1 MTKAQLEKSL
11 AAARDAAARLRAAP
25 AGVKNDALS
34 RLEGALLLRTPEIL
48 KANAQ
53 DLKALPKSAAP
64 AFRERLTLTAERIQ
78 QMAASLASVRA
89 LTDPVGEEVSRAVLP
104 SGLLLRRVRA
114 PLGVIFLI
122 YESRPNVAIEAFSI
136 AFKAGNAMI
145 LRGGK
150 ESRRTVAVLY
160 ELIADS
166 LKAAGLP
173 AECAWGITDQSRDL
187 VKSLLARADAIDVVI
202 PRGGAGLIAAVTKS
216 SRIPVIKNDRG
227 MCHIYVDEAA
237 DLHMAAK
244 VAVNAKCSR
253 PGVCNATETVL
264 VHKAVAPELLPQ
276 LYDQMRARGVQIRG
290 CPATL
295 KILGKRQGLV
305 AAKPKDWDTE
315 HLDLILNLRVVKS
328 MTEALAHIA
337 THGSRHSE
345 AIITAVEAT
354 ARRFQTEV
362 DAAAVYWNAS
372 TRFTDGF
379 EFGLG
384 GEVGISTQKLHA
396 RGPVGLR
403 ELTSARW
410 VADGSGQT
418 R

>member
-1 MTKAQLEKSL
+1 M
-11 AAARDAAARLRAAP
+11 
-25 AGVKNDALS
+25 
-34 RLEGALLLRTPEIL
+34 
-48 KANAQ
+48 
-53 DLKALPKSAAP
+53 
-64 AFRERLTLTAERIQ
+64 
-78 QMAASLASVRA
+78 
-89 LTDPVGEEVSRAVLP
+89 
-104 SGLLLRRVRA
+104 
-114 PLGVIFLI
+114 
-122 YESRPNVAIEAFSI
+122 AIEAFSI

-160 ELIADS
+160 GAHRRLQGGGPARGVRLGHGSKPRAREVAARAGWRHRCGDPRGE
-166 LKAAGLP
+166 AGL
-173 AECAWGITDQSRDL
+173 
-187 VKSLLARADAIDVVI
+187 LA
-202 PRGGAGLIAAVTKS
+202 AATNS
-216 SRIPVIKNDRG
+216 SRIPVIKNDLG
-227 MCHIYVDEAA
+227 MCHISVAEPA

-345 AIITAVEAT
+345 AIITGVEAT

-362 DAAAVYWNAS
+362 DADAVYWNAS
-372 TRFTDGF
+372 TSFTDGF

-384 GEVGISTQKLHA
+384 GEVGISMTPPGAPWGCGSSRAAAGWRMA
-396 RGPVGLR
+396 RGRRGRL
-403 ELTSARW
+403 LTMPSEPQVLAKNMKRQNPGAMLGIAR
-410 VADGSGQT
+410 VSLPKMHLVESRDVCSFPEIT
-418 R
+418 

>member
-1 MTKAQLEKSL
+1 MNKAPLEKRLKAVRL
-11 AAARDAAARLRAAP
+11 ASARLRAAP

-48 KANAQ
+48 KANSQ
-53 DLKALPKSAAP
+53 DLKALPKGTTP
-64 AFRERLTLTAERIQ
+64 AFRDRLTLTAERIQ
-78 QMAASLASVRA
+78 AMAASLASVRA

-104 SGLLLRRVRA
+104 NGVLLRRVRA
-114 PLGVIFLI
+114 PLGVVFLI

-150 ESRRTVAVLY
+150 ESKRTVTLLY
-160 ELIADS
+160 ALINEA
-166 LKAAGLP
+166 LHAAGLP
-173 AECAWGITDQSRDL
+173 TDCAWGITDSSREL
-187 VKSLLARADAIDVVI
+187 VKTLLGRADAIDVVI
-202 PRGGAGLIAAVTKS
+202 PRGGEGLIAAVTKS
-216 SRIPVIKNDRG
+216 SRIPIIKNDRG
-227 MCHIYVDEAA
+227 MCHVYIDEAA

-253 PGVCNATETVL
+253 PSACNSTETVL
-264 VHKAVAPELLPQ
+264 VHHAVAKELLPK
-276 LYDQMRARGVQIRG
+276 LYDQMHARGVKIRS
-290 CPATL
+290 CATSL
-295 KILGKRQGLV
+295 KILGKRADLT
-305 AAKPKDWDTE
+305 AAKDKDWDTE
-315 HLDLILNLRVVKS
+315 HLDLVLNLRVVKDLD
-328 MTEALAHIA
+328 EALAHIA
-337 THGSRHSE
+337 AHGSRHSE
-345 AIITAVEAT
+345 AIITSVEST
-354 ARRFQTEV
+354 ARRFQAEV

-410 VADGSGQT
+410 IGDGSGQT